1 MVIATIFQSQ
11 FTNGLEPFDPS
22 ALSEST
28 LMFLRFLGESHNMD
42 FNFSLYLS
50 KIVCKWSKNWA
61 YIVFNLYL

>member
-1 MVIATIFQSQ
+1 MVITTIFQSQ

-28 LMFLRFLGESHNMD
+28 LTLLWFFGESHNMD

-50 KIVCKWSKNWA
+50 KIVCK
-61 YIVFNLYL
+61 